1 MPETFETHSTIFLLQ
16 FFSLN
21 SELLLLSAIE
31 LFVSREREG
40 GLFTGSLDE
49 SLDVLLWLLSFK
61 AGIPLYTDI
70 KNQNSNQTETVFQT
84 AKVKADALRDTKLII
99 KPVTTG
105 AKSLQI
111 KSIRLITEFIFVSMS
126 GG

>member
-1 MPETFETHSTIFLLQ
+1 MPETFETHSSVFLLQ

-31 LFVSREREG
+31 LFVSREREDG
-40 GLFTGSLDE
+40 IFTGSLDE
-49 SLDVLLWLLSFK
+49 SLNILLWLLSFK
-61 AGIPLYTDI
+61 AAIPLYTDI
-70 KNQNSNQTETVFQT
+70 KNQNSNQTDTVFQT
-84 AKVKADALRDTKLII
+84 AKVNADALRDTKLII

>member
-1 MPETFETHSTIFLLQ
+1 MPETFETHSSVFLLQ

-31 LFVSREREG
+31 LFVSREREDG
-40 GLFTGSLDE
+40 IFTGSLDE
-49 SLDVLLWLLSFK
+49 SLNILLWLLSFK
-61 AGIPLYTDI
+61 AAIPLYTDI
-70 KNQNSNQTETVFQT
+70 KNQNSNQTDTVFQT